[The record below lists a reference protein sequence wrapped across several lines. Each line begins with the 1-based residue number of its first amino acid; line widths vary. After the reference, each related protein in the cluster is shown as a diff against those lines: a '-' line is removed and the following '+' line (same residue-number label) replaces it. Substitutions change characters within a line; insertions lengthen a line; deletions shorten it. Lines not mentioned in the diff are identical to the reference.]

1 MLFWESFRERK
12 PPTDLT
18 IVSEHSTMFWGIG
31 GLHLS
36 LEWFNPSFETFS
48 WSDSLVSCAYSRSI
62 VHVVRSLCLWIPC
75 LCMPCLGHALPL
87 HVVLGHAMASRALPC
102 AMPMCHAH
110 VPWPMCLAC
119 VPWCLACVPWCL
131 VAPMS
136 SAHGACQPM
145 VPAPM
150 SSAHGASAAPMSSA
164 PGASAHGACLRAAPM
179 SSAHGACLRAAP
191 IVRAAS
197 SAHEQR
203 PWCLPASCAHCA
215 SCEQR
220 P

>member
-1 MLFWESFRERK
+1 MLEIFILGPRGVPGLLFWESFRERK

-18 IVSEHSTMFWGIG
+18 IVSEHSTIFWGIG

-102 AMPMCHAH
+102 AMPMGLGPCALHA
-110 VPWPMCLAC
+110 C
-119 VPWCLACVPWCL
+119 
-131 VAPMS
+131 
-136 SAHGACQPM
+136 HGALHAC
-145 VPAPM
+145 
-150 SSAHGASAAPMSSA
+150 HGALQHP
-164 PGASAHGACLRAAPM
+164 
-179 SSAHGACLRAAP
+179 
-191 IVRAAS
+191 
-197 SAHEQR
+197 
-203 PWCLPASCAHCA
+203 
-215 SCEQR
+215 
-220 P
+220 

>member
-1 MLFWESFRERK
+1 MLEIFILGPRGVPGLLFWESFRERK

-75 LCMPCLGHALPL
+75 LCMPCLGRALPL

-102 AMPMCHAH
+102 AMP
-110 VPWPMCLAC
+110 WPMCMRA
-119 VPWCLACVPWCL
+119 
-131 VAPMS
+131 
-136 SAHGACQPM
+136 M
-145 VPAPM
+145 VPCM
-150 SSAHGASAAPMSSA
+150 
-164 PGASAHGACLRAAPM
+164 RAMVPC
-179 SSAHGACLRAAP
+179 ST
-191 IVRAAS
+191 
-197 SAHEQR
+197 HEQR
-203 PWCLPASCAHCA
+203 PWCLPAHGASAH
-215 SCEQR
+215 EQR

>member
-18 IVSEHSTMFWGIG
+18 IVSEHSTIFWGIG

-62 VHVVRSLCLWIPC
+62 VACGPIVVPMDSMPLHALLGPCLALACRVGPCHGIPC
-75 LCMPCLGHALPL
+75 LAL
-87 HVVLGHAMASRALPC
+87 
-102 AMPMCHAH
+102 CHAH

-131 VAPMS
+131 AAPMS

-164 PGASAHGACLRAAPM
+164 HGASAHGACQRPW
-179 SSAHGACLRAAP
+179 C
-191 IVRAAS
+191 
-197 SAHEQR
+197 QR
-203 PWCLPASCAHCA
+203 PWCLPASC
-215 SCEQR
+215 EQR

>member
-62 VHVVRSLCLWIPC
+62 VACGPIVVPMDSMPLHALLGPCLALACRVGPCHGIPC
-75 LCMPCLGHALPL
+75 LAL
-87 HVVLGHAMASRALPC
+87 
-102 AMPMCHAH
+102 CHAH

-131 VAPMS
+131 P
-136 SAHGACQPM
+136 AHGA
-145 VPAPM
+145 
-150 SSAHGASAAPMSSA
+150 
-164 PGASAHGACLRAAPM
+164 
-179 SSAHGACLRAAP
+179 
-191 IVRAAS
+191 

-203 PWCLPASCAHCA
+203 PWCLRAASSAHALRFFFCHGLSNA
-215 SCEQR
+215 
-220 P
+220 

>member
-1 MLFWESFRERK
+1 M
-12 PPTDLT
+12 P
-18 IVSEHSTMFWGIG
+18 
-31 GLHLS
+31 LHAL
-36 LEWFNPSFETFS
+36 LGP
-48 WSDSLVSCAYSRSI
+48 
-62 VHVVRSLCLWIPC
+62 CLALACRVGPCHGIPC
-75 LCMPCLGHALPL
+75 LAL
-87 HVVLGHAMASRALPC
+87 
-102 AMPMCHAH
+102 CHAH
-110 VPWPMCLAC
+110 GPWPMCLAC

-131 VAPMS
+131 AAPMS

-164 PGASAHGACLRAAPM
+164 HGASAHGACLRAAPM

-203 PWCLPASCAHCA
+203 PWCLRAASSAH
-215 SCEQR
+215 EQR
-220 P
+220 PCLTIFFLPRFVQRLSIVWPSGNPTIITYMCHARIHSECESLGT